1 MSYITERVAY
11 LDGLADG
18 LNIKDEKE
26 GKLLRGII
34 DVLGAIAEELEEQN
48 DTIDDLSGCVDE
60 IYDELDAID
69 EAFED
74 DDEDE
79 DEDFDDDDFLEIV
92 CPSCGETIY
101 FDEDMLDS
109 EDGLICP
116 ACNEPIDVEVCC
128 CDDCDCDCCGDE
140 DEDEDDEDDKD

>member
-1 MSYITERVAY
+1 MSYISEKVAY

-18 LNIKDEKE
+18 IGIEDDKQ

-34 DVLGAIAEELEEQN
+34 DALGAIAEELEEQSEAY
-48 DTIDDLSGCVDE
+48 DDLSDCVDE
-60 IYDELDAID
+60 IYEELDAID
-69 EAFED
+69 CELYG
-74 DDEDE
+74 DEDE
-79 DEDFDDDDFLEIV
+79 EDNGFMEIV

-116 ACNEPIDVEVCC
+116 TCNEPVDIQIS
-128 CDDCDCDCCGDE
+128 CGDCNCGCE
-140 DEDEDDEDDKD
+140 DDDKDN